1 MNKSPDAQ
9 RMEKIV
15 SLCKRRGFVF
25 QSGEIYGGLNGAWDY
40 GPLGAELKRNLK
52 DYWWRVMVHERD
64 DVVGMDG
71 SILMNRAVWKA
82 SGHEDTFTDPMVD
95 CRSCKARLRAD
106 QLIDKK
112 GAKQCPNCGGK
123 DLTAPRA
130 FNLMFK
136 TFVGATEDES
146 SVTYLRPETAQ
157 SIFVQFKNV
166 LDVSRKKLPFG
177 IAQIGK
183 AFRNEINPR
192 NFTFRSREFEQM
204 ELEYFCRAEEG
215 TKWLD
220 YWLEERLKFYENIGI
235 PREKLHAH
243 EIPDEERAFYSKGTY
258 DIEFDFPFGRQELE
272 GVAYRTDYDLQQH
285 IKASGKPLDYFDE
298 ETKQRFVPHVVEPS
312 AGVDRTV
319 LALICEAYD
328 EDTAPDEKGKLET
341 RIVLRFHPRMAP
353 IKCAV
358 FPLLKNKEPLITKAK
373 EIVDLLRP
381 HMNVFYDETGAIGRR
396 YRRQDEIGTP
406 FAVTVD
412 FETLGEKDP
421 ALRDTVTLR
430 DRDSMKQERVKIKEL
445 ISILT
450 SRIR

>member
-15 SLCKRRGFVF
+15 SLCKRRGFIF
-25 QSGEIYGGLNGAWDY
+25 QSSEIYGGLNGCWDY
-40 GPLGAELKRNLK
+40 GPLGVELKRNLK
-52 DYWWRVMVHERD
+52 NYWWRVMVHERENI
-64 DVVGMDG
+64 VGMDG

-106 QLIDKK
+106 QVIDKK
-112 GAKQCPNCGGK
+112 GIQQCPNCGGK

-166 LDVSRKKLPFG
+166 LEVSRKKLPFG

-204 ELEYFCRAEEG
+204 ELEYFCREEEG
-215 TKWLD
+215 IKWLD

-235 PREKLHAH
+235 PRAKLHAH

-258 DIEFDFPFGRQELE
+258 DIEYDFPFGRQELE

-341 RIVLRFHPRMAP
+341 RVVLRFHPRMAP
-353 IKCAV
+353 IKCSV
-358 FPLLKNKEPLITKAK
+358 FPLLKNNEQLVAKAK
-373 EIVDLLRP
+373 EIADLLGP

-406 FAVTVD
+406 FGVTVD
-412 FETLGEKDP
+412 FETLGEKDR
-421 ALRDTVTLR
+421 ALQDTVTLR
-430 DRDSMKQERVKIKEL
+430 DRDSMKQERVPITEL
-445 ISILT
+445 VSILT
-450 SRIR
+450 SRVR